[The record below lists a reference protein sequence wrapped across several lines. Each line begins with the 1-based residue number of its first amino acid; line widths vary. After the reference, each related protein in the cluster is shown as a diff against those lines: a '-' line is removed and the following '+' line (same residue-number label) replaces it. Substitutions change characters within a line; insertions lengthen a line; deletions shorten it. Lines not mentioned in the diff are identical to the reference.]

1 MRLMMIVA
9 MVLVPILSTPA
20 MAAGRKK
27 VVQPPKTVQ
36 PQCKN
41 GKCHLKK

>member
-20 MAAGRKK
+20 MAAGRKTVK
-27 VVQPPKTVQ
+27 PTKTVQ

>member
-1 MRLMMIVA
+1 MMIVA

-20 MAAGRKK
+20 MAAVRKK
-27 VVQPPKTVQ
+27 VVQPTKTVNTVK